1 MTSTDQSQ
9 SDHSRQSVMRWGGLS
24 LFMAAALL
32 VVFIAL
38 VAITGQT
45 LPVPVEEVLKNP
57 TPPIRLFT
65 VAALGEFLLM
75 PGALALFFA
84 LKTVDRVWALLGAAT
99 WFVAVPMFL
108 ASRGLIFALA
118 ALSASYIE
126 TTDPVLQSALFA
138 SAKLALETQNS
149 YATMA
154 LLALSAGS
162 IAFGVVMA
170 KGGVLGKPLGYL
182 TILAGALSAL
192 SPFAVLMHI
201 PLLFSFAGLALSAVW
216 QLIAGIRL
224 FRMGAVT

>member
-1 MTSTDQSQ
+1 MNNTSRSEN
-9 SDHSRQSVMRWGGLS
+9 DHSGQGVIRWGGLS
-24 LFMAAALL
+24 LFLAAALL

-45 LPVPVEEVLKNP
+45 LPVPVEEALRNP
-57 TPPIRLFT
+57 APPIRLFA

-84 LKTVDRVWALLGAAT
+84 SKGVDRAWALLGAAA

-108 ASRGLIFALA
+108 AARGLIFALGP
-118 ALSASYIE
+118 LSASYLE
-126 TTDPVLQSALFA
+126 TSDPVMQSALFA
-138 SAKLALETQNS
+138 SAELALETQNS

-162 IAFGVVMA
+162 IAFGAAMA
-170 KGGVLGKPLGYL
+170 RGVLGKRLGYL
-182 TILAGALSAL
+182 TIVAGALSAL

-201 PLLFSFAGLALSAVW
+201 PLLISFAGLVLSALW

-224 FRMGAVT
+224 FRMGSAA